1 MADIESMF
9 HQVRVTPEDSD
20 SLRILWF
27 EDNTSQPLQTL
38 RMTAHIFGG
47 VWSLS
52 CANYALQKVVEEYRN
67 MYSEEVLN
75 TVLRNFYVDDCLKS
89 ANSVESA
96 IVLAKQVKELLN
108 RRGFHLTKYIS
119 SSPELLKHT
128 PKEDRG
134 KSLIS
139 LQLNLEDQST

>member
-1 MADIESMF
+1 
-9 HQVRVTPEDSD
+9 
-20 SLRILWF
+20 
-27 EDNTSQPLQTL
+27 
-38 RMTAHIFGG
+38 
-47 VWSLS
+47 
-52 CANYALQKVVEEYRN
+52 
-67 MYSEEVLN
+67 MYSEVLN

-119 SSPELLKHT
+119 SSPELLKHI
-128 PKEDRG
+128 PKEDQG

-139 LQLNLEDQST
+139 LQLNLEDQSTERALGMRWHVNTDYLGFEVQVMHNRTQTKRNVLSTLSTVFDPLGYVSPFILQARRIFQ